1 MMATETKSKILVL
14 LDGSDHAFEA
24 VRYLNWLEP
33 FRNRQVVLFSVLT
46 KIPEAYWDIE
56 KQPKYEQSMKNIH
69 AWQTTREM
77 KLTKYMDE
85 ARRQLLDSGFPENA
99 VEVKIQERRTGIGR
113 DILEEAR
120 KGGYSAVVVGRKG
133 AGRVRGLVL
142 GSVTTKLLER
152 LDFVPIFVVGR
163 CPATHKILVALD
175 GSDSSVRA
183 VDYVCET
190 LEGCDC
196 DVTLVHVVR
205 SEREDFVERAEKK
218 IAPVFELAKSHL
230 ANWGFNP
237 RRIKTRLI
245 TGAVSRAGSIVREA
259 EEGNYCT
266 IVVGRRGLSE
276 PGIYFMG
283 RVSNKIVQLAKKQV
297 VWVVT

>member
-1 MMATETKSKILVL
+1 MLTTETNPKILVL
-14 LDGSDHAFEA
+14 LDGSDRAFET
-24 VRYLNWLEP
+24 VRYISSLEP
-33 FRNRQVVLFSVLT
+33 FRKKQVVLFSVFT
-46 KIPEAYWDIE
+46 KIPEAYWDID

-77 KLTKYMDE
+77 KLRKYMDE
-85 ARRQLLDSGFPENA
+85 ARRQLLDSGFSENA
-99 VEVKIQERRTGIGR
+99 LQVKIRERRTGIGR

-120 KGGYSAVVVGRKG
+120 KGGYSAVIIGRRG
-133 AGRVRGLVL
+133 AGRVKGLVL
-142 GSVTTKLLER
+142 GSLTTKLLEK
-152 LDFVPIFVVGR
+152 LDFIPIFVVGR
-163 CPATHKILVALD
+163 CPATTRVLVALD

-196 DVTLVHVVR
+196 EVTLVHVVR
-205 SEREDFVERAEKK
+205 SDQKDFVERAEKK
-218 IAPVFELAKSHL
+218 ISPVFELAKSHL

-276 PGIYFMG
+276 PGIYFLG

>member
-1 MMATETKSKILVL
+1 MVRSETKPKILVP
-14 LDGSDHAFEA
+14 LDGSDRAFEA
-24 VRYLNWLEP
+24 VRYISWLEP
-33 FRNRQVVLFSVLT
+33 FRKKQVVLFSVST
-46 KIPEAYWDIE
+46 QIPEAYWDID
-56 KQPKYEQSMKNIH
+56 KQPKYEQSVKNIH

-77 KLTKYMDE
+77 RLRKYMDE
-85 ARRQLLDSGFPENA
+85 ARRQLLDSGFPGEA
-99 VEVKIQERRTGIGR
+99 IQVKIQERRKGIGR

-120 KGGYSAVVVGRKG
+120 KGGYSAVIIGRRG

-142 GSVTTKLLER
+142 GGVTTKLLER
-152 LDFVPIFVVGR
+152 LDFIPIFVVGR
-163 CPATHKILVALD
+163 CPATRKVLVALD

-196 DVTLVHVVR
+196 DVTLTHVVR
-205 SEREDFVERAEKK
+205 SEQVDFVENAVKR
-218 IAPVFELAKSHL
+218 ISPVFEKAKSHL
-230 ANWGFNP
+230 ANWGLNP
-237 RRIKTRLI
+237 RRIKTKLI
-245 TGAVSRAGSIVREA
+245 TGALSRAGSIVREA
-259 EEGNYCT
+259 DEGGYCT

-283 RVSNKIVQLAKKQV
+283 RVSNKVVHLAKKQV